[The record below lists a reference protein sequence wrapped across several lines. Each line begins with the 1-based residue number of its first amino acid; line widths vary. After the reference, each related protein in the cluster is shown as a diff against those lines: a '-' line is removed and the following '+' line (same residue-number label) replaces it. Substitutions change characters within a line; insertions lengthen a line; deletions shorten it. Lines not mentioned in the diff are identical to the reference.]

1 MDTHGGTAGSSR
13 RTLGRTA
20 PRLALAGFA
29 LVAPLL
35 AVVPASA
42 AAGTCDGRAA
52 THLGTPGDDV
62 LTGTDGDDVMVGL
75 GGDDTI
81 SGFLGNDV
89 ICGDEGTD
97 RLAGFAGDDRIFGGF
112 DSDAGGD
119 VIWPGAGNDHVD
131 AGLDP
136 LTRDDYSL
144 PADTVLYSDLLGAGL
159 PGGIRADLTPVGG
172 LGYVAEPSGTDQ
184 IVVTEALSIVGTR
197 TADVLIGSPYLDVL
211 IGSRRR

>member
-1 MDTHGGTAGSSR
+1 MLHGTN
-13 RTLGRTA
+13 
-20 PRLALAGFA
+20 
-29 LVAPLL
+29 
-35 AVVPASA
+35 
-42 AAGTCDGRAA
+42 
-52 THLGTPGDDV
+52 
-62 LTGTDGDDVMVGL
+62 GDDVMVGL

-119 VIWPGAGNDHVD
+119 VIWPGAGNDLVD

-159 PGGIRADLTPVGG
+159 PAGSGPTSPPSADWATW
-172 LGYVAEPSGTDQ
+172 Q
-184 IVVTEALSIVGTR
+184 
-197 TADVLIGSPYLDVL
+197 
-211 IGSRRR
+211 SRRAPTRSS

>member
-1 MDTHGGTAGSSR
+1 MDTRSGTAGR
-13 RTLGRTA
+13 ITG
-20 PRLALAGFA
+20 PRLVLAGLV

-35 AVVPASA
+35 PAAPASA
-42 AAGTCDGRAA
+42 AGTCEGRAA

-81 SGFLGNDV
+81 SGLLGNDV

-97 RLAGFAGDDRIFGGF
+97 RLEGFAGEDRIFGGF

-119 VIWPGAGNDHVD
+119 VIWPGAGNDYVD

-136 LTRDDYSL
+136 LTRD
-144 PADTVLYSDLLGAGL
+144 
-159 PGGIRADLTPVGG
+159 
-172 LGYVAEPSGTDQ
+172 
-184 IVVTEALSIVGTR
+184 
-197 TADVLIGSPYLDVL
+197 
-211 IGSRRR
+211 